1 MASNFRLVAYLFSPV
16 NKAKIF
22 FCSLQPNYKIN
33 NINMNLLSVEGLSK
47 SYGEKQLFKDLSF
60 GIAQGEKVALVARNG
75 TGKST
80 LLRILCS
87 KDTAEEGRVVFRKD
101 LRISFL
107 DQNPV
112 FDEELSIIDAVL
124 LAENEITLAIKR
136 YEKIID
142 AQTDEMDAQ
151 QSKELEQAMAQ
162 MDNTN
167 AWAYEVRVK
176 QVLDKLG
183 LIKLNQQLKTLSGGQ
198 KKRVALAK
206 VLIEEPDLLI
216 MDEPTNH
223 LDVDMIEWLEEYLE
237 NKDLSLFLVTHD
249 RYFLD
254 NVCNKIIELDN
265 QKLFTYQGN
274 YSYFLEKKSE
284 REFNAAR
291 EVDKAQNLM
300 RKELEWIRR
309 MPKARGTKSK
319 SRVDAFYD
327 LKEKATEKRQIN
339 DMELNVKMSRIGGK
353 VIEMKKVYKSYDDF
367 KILKGFDYT
376 FKTGE
381 RIGIV
386 GKNGIGKTTFLNL
399 ITGKEEPDSGKINV
413 GETIVFGYYSQAG
426 LTLKEDK
433 RVIEVVKDNI
443 AEVISLGDGSKVS
456 ASQFLTLFQ
465 FPPEMQY
472 TYVSKLSG
480 GEKRRLFLLTVLV
493 KNPNF
498 LILDEPTNDLDLLT
512 LQTLEEFLIHFKG
525 CLVVVSH
532 DRYFMDKLVDHLFVF
547 EGDGEVKDFSGNYRE
562 WREQVTEDELAL
574 KKKQKQLLSDQKNEK
589 NVEESN
595 STPANQSKL
604 KKKSFKEKYEF
615 EQLQNEIAHL
625 EKEKQ
630 DLNEKLAASKGS
642 HDEIIDWSRRIG
654 EVISAIDEK
663 ELRWLALS
671 EMPE

>member
-1 MASNFRLVAYLFSPV
+1 
-16 NKAKIF
+16 
-22 FCSLQPNYKIN
+22 
-33 NINMNLLSVEGLSK
+33 MNLLSVEGLSK

-112 FDEELSIIDAVL
+112 FNEELSIIDAVL

-562 WREQVTEDELAL
+562 WREQITEDELAL

-595 STPANQSKL
+595 STTANQSKL

-630 DLNEKLAASKGS
+630 DLNEKLAASNGT

>member
-1 MASNFRLVAYLFSPV
+1 
-16 NKAKIF
+16 
-22 FCSLQPNYKIN
+22 
-33 NINMNLLSVEGLSK
+33 MNLLSVENLSK
-47 SYGEKQLFKDLSF
+47 SYGEKQLFKDLTF

-80 LLRILCS
+80 LLRILSS
-87 KDTAEEGRVVFRKD
+87 KDNADSGRVVFRRD

-107 DQNPV
+107 DQNPI

-124 LAENEITLAIKR
+124 LAENEITLAIKK
-136 YEKIID
+136 YEKIIA
-142 AQTDEMDAQ
+142 AQTDEMDAA
-151 QSKELEQAMAQ
+151 QSKELEDALAL
-162 MDNTN
+162 MDKTN

-254 NVCNKIIELDN
+254 NVCNKIIELDS
-265 QKLFTYQGN
+265 QKLYTYEGN

-284 REFNAAR
+284 REFNSAR

-309 MPKARGTKSK
+309 MPKARGAKSK

-327 LKEKATEKRQIN
+327 LKDKATEKRQIN

-353 VIEMKKVYKSYDDF
+353 VIEMKKVYKAYDDF
-367 KILKGFDYT
+367 DILKGFDYT

-399 ITGKEEPDSGKINV
+399 ITGKEVPDSGKINV

-512 LQTLEEFLIHFKG
+512 LQTLEDFLIHFKG

-547 EGDGEVKDFSGNYRE
+547 EGEGIVKDFSGNYRD
-562 WREQVTEDELAL
+562 WREQVAEDELEL
-574 KKKQKQLLSDQKNEK
+574 KKKQKQLLAEQKYEK
-589 NVEESN
+589 QAEPS
-595 STPANQSKL
+595 SLAADSASKN

-615 EQLQNEIAHL
+615 EQLQKEIASL
-625 EKEKQ
+625 ESEKKE
-630 DLNEKLAASKGS
+630 LNQKLALALGS
-642 HDEIIDWSRRIG
+642 HDEILIWSKRIG
-654 EVISAIDEK
+654 EVIEAMDEK
-663 ELRWLALS
+663 ELRWLTLS
-671 EMPE
+671 ELPE

>member
-1 MASNFRLVAYLFSPV
+1 
-16 NKAKIF
+16 
-22 FCSLQPNYKIN
+22 
-33 NINMNLLSVEGLSK
+33 MNLLSVENLSK
-47 SYGEKQLFKDLSF
+47 SYGEKQLFKDLTF

-80 LLRILCS
+80 LLRILCG
-87 KDTAEEGRVVFRKD
+87 KDNADDGRIVFRKD

-107 DQNPV
+107 DQNPA
-112 FDEELSIIDAVL
+112 FNEELTILDAVL
-124 LAENEITLAIKR
+124 NSENEITIAIKM
-136 YEKIID
+136 YEKVL
-142 AQTDEMDAQ
+142 AS
-151 QSKELEQAMAQ
+151 QSETMNDTQAKELELAIAQ
-162 MDNTN
+162 MDKTN
-167 AWAYEVRVK
+167 AWAYELRVK

-183 LIKLNQQLKTLSGGQ
+183 LIKLNQQIKTLSGGQ
-198 KKRVALAK
+198 KKRVALAQ

-223 LDVDMIEWLEEYLE
+223 LDVDMIEWLEEYLD

-254 NVCNKIIELDN
+254 NVCNKIIELDQ
-265 QKLFTYQGN
+265 QKLYTYLGN
-274 YSYFLEKKSE
+274 YSYFLEKKAE

-327 LKEKATEKRQIN
+327 LKEKATEKRQMN

-399 ITGKEEPDSGKINV
+399 IAEIEQPDSGKINI

-426 LTLKEDK
+426 LILKEDK
-433 RVIEVVKDNI
+433 RVIEVVKENI
-443 AEVISLGDGSKVS
+443 AEVISLGDGSKVT

-465 FPPEMQY
+465 FPPDMQY

-512 LQTLEEFLIHFKG
+512 LQTLEEFLLHFKG

-547 EGDGEVKDFSGNYRE
+547 EGDGVVKDFSGNYRE
-562 WREQVTEDELAL
+562 WREQVLEDEMES
-574 KKKQKQLLSDQKNEK
+574 KKKQKQALEQQKLQEK
-589 NVEESN
+589 PTTEEVNNNVVN
-595 STPANQSKL
+595 KL
-604 KKKSFKEKYEF
+604 RKKSFKEKYEF
-615 EQLQNEIAHL
+615 EQLQSEIANL
-625 EKEKQ
+625 EKEKVELT
-630 DLNEKLAASKGS
+630 DKLAAGGGS
-642 HDEIIDWSRRIG
+642 HEDILNWSKRIG
-654 EVISAIDEK
+654 ELVDLIDEK

-671 EMPE
+671 ELPE

>member
-1 MASNFRLVAYLFSPV
+1 
-16 NKAKIF
+16 
-22 FCSLQPNYKIN
+22 
-33 NINMNLLSVEGLSK
+33 MNLLSVENLSK
-47 SYGEKQLFKDLSF
+47 SYGEKQLFKDISF
-60 GIAQGEKVALVARNG
+60 GISQGEKVALVARNG

-80 LLRILCS
+80 LLRILCN
-87 KDTAEEGRVVFRKD
+87 KDQADSGKVVFRKD

-107 DQNPV
+107 DQNPD
-112 FDEELSIIDAVL
+112 FNEELSIIDAVL
-124 LAENEITLAIKR
+124 FAENEITKAIKY

-142 AQTDEMDAQ
+142 SSTNEMSDSQTKNLEEAIALMD
-151 QSKELEQAMAQ
+151 K
-162 MDNTN
+162 TN

-176 QVLDKLG
+176 QVLAKLG
-183 LIKLNQQLKTLSGGQ
+183 FIKLGQPLKKLSGGQ

-265 QKLFTYQGN
+265 QTLYTYQGN

-327 LKEKATEKRQIN
+327 LKDKATEKRQNN
-339 DMELNVKMSRIGGK
+339 DLELNVKMSRIGGK
-353 VIEMKKVYKSYDDF
+353 VIEMKKVYKSYDDL

-399 ITGKEEPDSGKINV
+399 ITGKETPDSGKINV
-413 GETIVFGYYSQAG
+413 GETIVFGYYSQSG
-426 LTLKEDK
+426 IDLKEDK

-443 AEVISLGDGSKVS
+443 AEVIALADGSKVS

-512 LQTLEEFLIHFKG
+512 LQTLEEFLLHFKG
-525 CLVVVSH
+525 CLVIVSH

-547 EGDGEVKDFSGNYRE
+547 EGDGVVKDFNGNYQE
-562 WREQVTEDELAL
+562 WRIKTLAAELEL
-574 KKKQKQLLSDQKNEK
+574 KKKEKQWNAEQKQEK
-589 NVEESN
+589 VLAGIN
-595 STPANQSKL
+595 SSTTEKA
-604 KKKSFKEKYEF
+604 KKKTFKEKFEF
-615 EQLQNEIAHL
+615 EQIQKDLAEL
-625 EKEKQ
+625 EAEKQ
-630 DLNEKLAASKGS
+630 QLDSKLNSGAAS
-642 HDEIIDWSRRIG
+642 HTEIMEWSKRIG
-654 EVISAIDEK
+654 EVVNAIHEK
-663 ELRWLALS
+663 ELRWLTLS
-671 EMPE
+671 ELPD

>member
-1 MASNFRLVAYLFSPV
+1 
-16 NKAKIF
+16 
-22 FCSLQPNYKIN
+22 
-33 NINMNLLSVEGLSK
+33 MNLLSVENLNK
-47 SYGEKQLFKDLSF
+47 SYGEKQLFKDLTF
-60 GIAQGEKVALVARNG
+60 GISLGEKVALVARNG
-75 TGKST
+75 SGKST
-80 LLRILCS
+80 LLRIMCN
-87 KDTAEEGRVVFRKD
+87 KDTADSGKVVFRKD

-107 DQNPV
+107 DQNPE
-112 FDEELSIIDAVL
+112 FNEELSIIDAVL
-124 LAENEITLAIKR
+124 LAENEITQAIKN

-142 AQTDEMDAQ
+142 IQINEFSSQ
-151 QSKELEQAMAQ
+151 QSKDLENAISQ
-162 MDNTN
+162 MDKTN
-167 AWAYEVRVK
+167 AWEYEVRVK
-176 QVLDKLG
+176 QVLAKLG
-183 LIKLNQQLKTLSGGQ
+183 FKKLSLPVKKLSGGQ

-265 QKLFTYQGN
+265 QTLYTYQGN

-327 LKEKATEKRQIN
+327 LKDKATEKRQNN
-339 DMELNVKMSRIGGK
+339 DLELNVKMSRIGGK
-353 VIEMKKVYKSYDDF
+353 VIEMKKVYKAYDDL

-386 GKNGIGKTTFLNL
+386 GKNGIGKSTFLNL

-413 GETIVFGYYSQAG
+413 GETIVFGYYSQSG
-426 LTLKEDK
+426 IDLKDDK

-443 AEVISLGDGSKVS
+443 AEVIALADGSKVS

-472 TYVSKLSG
+472 TFVSKLSG

-512 LQTLEEFLIHFKG
+512 LQTLEEFLLHFKG
-525 CLVVVSH
+525 CLVIVSH

-547 EGDGEVKDFSGNYRE
+547 EGDGVVKDFNGNYQE
-562 WREQVTEDELAL
+562 WRAKNLASEIAQ
-574 KKKQKQLLSDQKNEK
+574 KKKEKQVLIAQKTEK
-589 NVEESN
+589 ETEHMQASN
-595 STPANQSKL
+595 SQKVR
-604 KKKSFKEKYEF
+604 KKSFKEKFEF
-615 EQLQNEIAHL
+615 EQLQAEIIKLEEEKLILDTKLNSGNGNHLEIA
-625 EKEKQ
+625 EW
-630 DLNEKLAASKGS
+630 SK
-642 HDEIIDWSRRIG
+642 RIG
-654 EVISAIDEK
+654 EVITAINEK
-663 ELRWLALS
+663 ELRWLTLS
-671 EMPE
+671 ELPD

>member
-1 MASNFRLVAYLFSPV
+1 
-16 NKAKIF
+16 
-22 FCSLQPNYKIN
+22 
-33 NINMNLLSVEGLSK
+33 MNLLSVENLSK
-47 SYGEKQLFKDLSF
+47 SYGEKQLFKDLTF
-60 GIAQGEKVALVARNG
+60 GISQGEKVALVARNG

-87 KDTAEEGRVVFRKD
+87 KDNADSGRVVFRKD
-101 LRISFL
+101 LKISFL
-107 DQNPV
+107 DQNPE
-112 FDEELSIIDAVL
+112 FNEELSIIDAVL

-136 YEKIID
+136 YENIIES
-142 AQTDEMDAQ
+142 QTDEMSQ
-151 QSKELEQAMAQ
+151 SQSKELEEAIAM
-162 MDNTN
+162 MDKTN

-183 LIKLNQQLKTLSGGQ
+183 LIKLSQKLKTLSGGQ

-254 NVCNKIIELDN
+254 NVCNKIIELDQ
-265 QKLFTYQGN
+265 QKLYTYQGN

-284 REFNAAR
+284 REFNMAR

-547 EGDGEVKDFSGNYRE
+547 EGNGEVKDFSGNYRE
-562 WREQVTEDELAL
+562 WRDQVMEEELEL
-574 KKKQKQLLSDQKNEK
+574 KKKQKQLLADQKNEK
-589 NVEESN
+589 QTELNQTN
-595 STPANQSKL
+595 NTPAEKL
-604 KKKSFKEKYEF
+604 RKKSFKEKYEF
-615 EQLQNEIAHL
+615 EQLQSEIAKL
-625 EKEKQ
+625 EVEKE
-630 DLNEKLAASKGS
+630 DLNKKLASGAGNHDDIITWSK
-642 HDEIIDWSRRIG
+642 RIG

-671 EMPE
+671 ELPE

>member
-1 MASNFRLVAYLFSPV
+1 
-16 NKAKIF
+16 
-22 FCSLQPNYKIN
+22 
-33 NINMNLLSVEGLSK
+33 MNLHSVEGLSK

-112 FDEELSIIDAVL
+112 FNEELSIIDAVL

-589 NVEESN
+589 NVEDSN
-595 STPANQSKL
+595 STTANQSKL

-630 DLNEKLAASKGS
+630 DLNEKLAASNGT

>member
-1 MASNFRLVAYLFSPV
+1 
-16 NKAKIF
+16 
-22 FCSLQPNYKIN
+22 
-33 NINMNLLSVEGLSK
+33 MNLLSVENLTK
-47 SYGEKQLFKDLSF
+47 TYGEKQLFENLSF
-60 GIAQGEKVALVARNG
+60 GISQGEKVALVARNG
-75 TGKST
+75 SGKST
-80 LLRILCS
+80 LLRILSS
-87 KDTAEEGRVVFRKD
+87 KDTADSGKVVFRKD

-107 DQNPV
+107 DQNPE
-112 FDEELSIIDAVL
+112 FNEELSIIDAVL
-124 LAENEITLAIKR
+124 LAENEITIAIKN
-136 YEKIID
+136 YEKIIEL
-142 AQTDEMDAQ
+142 QSNEMSTA
-151 QSKELEQAMAQ
+151 QSKELETAIAQ
-162 MDNTN
+162 MDKTN

-176 QVLDKLG
+176 QVLAKLG
-183 LIKLNQQLKTLSGGQ
+183 LTKISQPIKKLSGGQ

-223 LDVDMIEWLEEYLE
+223 LDVDMIEWLEDYLD

-265 QKLFTYQGN
+265 QTLYTYQGN
-274 YSYFLEKKSE
+274 YSYFLEKKAE
-284 REFNAAR
+284 REFNASR

-319 SRVDAFYD
+319 SRIDAFYD
-327 LKEKATEKRQIN
+327 LKDKATEKRQNN
-339 DMELNVKMSRIGGK
+339 DLELNVKMSRIGGK
-353 VIEMKKVYKSYDDF
+353 VIEMKKVYKAYDDL

-413 GETIVFGYYSQAG
+413 GETIVFGYYSQSG
-426 LTLKEDK
+426 IDLKDDK

-443 AEVISLGDGSKVS
+443 AEVISLADGSKVS

-512 LQTLEEFLIHFKG
+512 LQTLEEFLLHFKG
-525 CLVVVSH
+525 CLVIVSH

-547 EGDGEVKDFSGNYRE
+547 EGDGVVKDFSGNYQE
-562 WREQVTEDELAL
+562 WRINTLAQEAEL
-574 KKKQKQLLSDQKNEK
+574 KRIEKQANAENKSSK
-589 NVEESN
+589 ES
-595 STPANQSKL
+595 STNQTVITDKV

-615 EQLQNEIAHL
+615 EQLQSEIALL
-625 EKEKQ
+625 EAEKM
-630 DLNEKLAASKGS
+630 DLDAKLNEGKGNHQEILMWSK
-642 HDEIIDWSRRIG
+642 RIG
-654 EVISAIDEK
+654 ELVDLINEK
-663 ELRWLALS
+663 EIRWLTLS
-671 EMPE
+671 ELPD

>member
-1 MASNFRLVAYLFSPV
+1 
-16 NKAKIF
+16 
-22 FCSLQPNYKIN
+22 
-33 NINMNLLSVEGLSK
+33 MNLLSVEGLSK
-47 SYGEKQLFKDLSF
+47 SYGEKQLFKDLTF

-80 LLRILCS
+80 LLRILCN
-87 KDTAEEGRVVFRKD
+87 KDTADGGRVVFRKD

-107 DQNPV
+107 DQNPI
-112 FDEELSIIDAVL
+112 FNEELSIIDAVL

-136 YEKIID
+136 YEKAID
-142 AQTDEMDAQ
+142 SQTDEMDAL
-151 QSKELEQAMAQ
+151 QSKNLEQAMAQ

-183 LIKLNQQLKTLSGGQ
+183 LIKLNQQIKTLSGGQ

-274 YSYFLEKKSE
+274 YSYFLEKKAE
-284 REFNAAR
+284 REFNSAR

-319 SRVDAFYD
+319 SRVEAFYD
-327 LKEKATEKRQIN
+327 LKEKATEKRQVN
-339 DMELNVKMSRIGGK
+339 EMELNVKMSRIGGK

-367 KILKGFDYT
+367 KVLKGFDYT

-426 LTLKEDK
+426 LNLKEDK

-472 TYVSKLSG
+472 TFVSKLSG

-512 LQTLEEFLIHFKG
+512 LQTLEEFLLHFKG

-547 EGDGEVKDFSGNYRE
+547 EGEGIVKDFSGNYRE
-562 WREQVTEDELAL
+562 WRDQVTELELET
-574 KKKQKQLLSDQKNEK
+574 KKKQKQLLSDQKIEK
-589 NVEESN
+589 QIELEQSVAVNN
-595 STPANQSKL
+595 SKL
-604 KKKSFKEKYEF
+604 RKKSFKEKYEF
-615 EQLQNEIAHL
+615 EQLQSEISIL
-625 EKEKQ
+625 EAEKKELDQ
-630 DLNEKLAASKGS
+630 KLAGNSGTHEEIVIWSK
-642 HDEIIDWSRRIG
+642 RIG
-654 EVISAIDEK
+654 EVIEAIDEK

-671 EMPE
+671 ELPE

>member
-1 MASNFRLVAYLFSPV
+1 
-16 NKAKIF
+16 
-22 FCSLQPNYKIN
+22 
-33 NINMNLLSVEGLSK
+33 MNLLSVENLSK
-47 SYGEKQLFKDLSF
+47 SYGEKQLFKDLTF
-60 GIAQGEKVALVARNG
+60 GISQGEKVALVARNG

-80 LLRILCS
+80 LLRILCN
-87 KDTAEEGRVVFRKD
+87 KDNADSGRVVFRKD

-107 DQNPV
+107 DQNPE
-112 FDEELSIIDAVL
+112 FDEELSIIDTVL
-124 LAENEITLAIKR
+124 LAENEITLAIKN

-142 AQTDEMDAQ
+142 GQTDDMSLS
-151 QSKELEQAMAQ
+151 QSKELEAAIAM
-162 MDNTN
+162 MDKTN

-183 LIKLNQQLKTLSGGQ
+183 LIKLSQKIKTLSGGQ

-254 NVCNKIIELDN
+254 NVCNKIIELDQ
-265 QKLFTYQGN
+265 QKLYTYQGN

-284 REFNAAR
+284 REFNTAR

-319 SRVDAFYD
+319 SRIDAFYD
-327 LKEKATEKRQIN
+327 LKDKATEKKQIN

-426 LTLKEDK
+426 LNLKEDK

-547 EGDGEVKDFSGNYRE
+547 EGNGEVKDFTGNYRD
-562 WREQVTEDELAL
+562 WRDQVTEEEIEL
-574 KKKQKQLLSDQKNEK
+574 KKKQKQLIADQKIDK
-589 NVEESN
+589 QMD
-595 STPANQSKL
+595 ANQLKNAPVEKL

-615 EQLQNEIAHL
+615 EQLQQEIAKL
-625 EKEKQ
+625 EIEKRE
-630 DLNEKLAASKGS
+630 LNEKLAAATGKHEEIVAWSK
-642 HDEIIDWSRRIG
+642 RIG
-654 EVISAIDEK
+654 EVIQAIDEK

-671 EMPE
+671 ELPE

>member
-1 MASNFRLVAYLFSPV
+1 
-16 NKAKIF
+16 
-22 FCSLQPNYKIN
+22 
-33 NINMNLLSVEGLSK
+33 MNLLSVEGLSK

-112 FDEELSIIDAVL
+112 FNEELSIIDAVL

-562 WREQVTEDELAL
+562 WREQITEDELAL

-595 STPANQSKL
+595 STAANQSKL

>member
-1 MASNFRLVAYLFSPV
+1 
-16 NKAKIF
+16 
-22 FCSLQPNYKIN
+22 
-33 NINMNLLSVEGLSK
+33 MNLLSVEGLSK

-112 FDEELSIIDAVL
+112 FNEELSIIDAVL

-595 STPANQSKL
+595 STTANQSKL

-630 DLNEKLAASKGS
+630 DLNEKLAASNGT

>member
-1 MASNFRLVAYLFSPV
+1 
-16 NKAKIF
+16 
-22 FCSLQPNYKIN
+22 
-33 NINMNLLSVEGLSK
+33 MNLLSIENLSK
-47 SYGEKQLFKDLSF
+47 SYGEKQLFKDLTF
-60 GIAQGEKVALVARNG
+60 GISQGEKVALVARNG

-80 LLRILCS
+80 LLRILCN
-87 KDTAEEGRVVFRKD
+87 KDNADSGRVVFRKD

-107 DQNPV
+107 DQNPE
-112 FDEELSIIDAVL
+112 FNEELSIIDAVL
-124 LAENEITLAIKR
+124 LSENEITIAIKR
-136 YEKIID
+136 YEKLIEE
-142 AQTDEMDAQ
+142 QTDEISAA
-151 QSKELEQAMAQ
+151 QSKDLEEAIAMT
-162 MDNTN
+162 DKTN

-183 LIKLNQQLKTLSGGQ
+183 LVKLSQQLKTLSGGQ

-254 NVCNKIIELDN
+254 NVCNKIIELDQ
-265 QKLFTYQGN
+265 QKLYTYQGN
-274 YSYFLEKKSE
+274 YSYFLEKKAE
-284 REFNAAR
+284 REFNSAR

-327 LKEKATEKRQIN
+327 LKEKATDKRQIAE
-339 DMELNVKMSRIGGK
+339 MELNVKMSRIGGK

-367 KILKGFDYT
+367 NILKGFDYT

-399 ITGKEEPDSGKINV
+399 ITGKELPDSGKINV

-512 LQTLEEFLIHFKG
+512 LQTLEEFLLHFKG

-547 EGDGEVKDFSGNYRE
+547 EGDGIVKDFTGNYRE
-562 WREQVTEDELAL
+562 WRDEVVEEELQL
-574 KKKQKQLLSDQKNEK
+574 KKKQKQALVNQKNEK
-589 NVEESN
+589 QDAVSITINTTTEKGRKR
-595 STPANQSKL
+595 T
-604 KKKSFKEKYEF
+604 FKEKYEF
-615 EQLQNEIAHL
+615 EQLQKEIATL

-630 DLNEKLAASKGS
+630 DLDLKLASSEGS
-642 HDEIIDWSRRIG
+642 HEEILLWSTRIG

-671 EMPE
+671 ELIE

>member
-1 MASNFRLVAYLFSPV
+1 MPTF
-16 NKAKIF
+16 I
-22 FCSLQPNYKIN
+22 PNYF
-33 NINMNLLSVEGLSK
+33 MNLLSIENLSK
-47 SYGEKQLFKDLSF
+47 SYGEKQLFKDLTF
-60 GIAQGEKVALVARNG
+60 GISQGEKVALVARNG

-80 LLRILCS
+80 LLRILCN
-87 KDTAEEGRVVFRKD
+87 KDNADSGRVVFRKD

-107 DQNPV
+107 DQNPE
-112 FDEELSIIDAVL
+112 FNEELSIIDAVL
-124 LAENEITLAIKR
+124 LSENEITIAIKR
-136 YEKIID
+136 YEKLIEE
-142 AQTDEMDAQ
+142 QTDEISAA
-151 QSKELEQAMAQ
+151 QSKDLEEAIAM
-162 MDNTN
+162 MDKTN

-183 LIKLNQQLKTLSGGQ
+183 LVKLSQQLKTLSGGQ

-254 NVCNKIIELDN
+254 NVCNKIIELDQ
-265 QKLFTYQGN
+265 QKLYTYQGN
-274 YSYFLEKKSE
+274 YSYFLEKKAE
-284 REFNAAR
+284 REFNSAR

-327 LKEKATEKRQIN
+327 LKEKATDKRQIAE
-339 DMELNVKMSRIGGK
+339 MELNVKMSRIGGK

-367 KILKGFDYT
+367 NILKGFDYT

-399 ITGKEEPDSGKINV
+399 ITGKELPDSGKINV

-512 LQTLEEFLIHFKG
+512 LQTLEEFLLHFKG

-547 EGDGEVKDFSGNYRE
+547 EGDGIVKDFTGNYRE
-562 WREQVTEDELAL
+562 WRDEVVEEELQT
-574 KKKQKQLLSDQKNEK
+574 KKKQKQALVNQKNEK
-589 NVEESN
+589 QDAV
-595 STPANQSKL
+595 STTINTTPEKGR
-604 KKKSFKEKYEF
+604 KRTFKEKYEF
-615 EQLQNEIAHL
+615 EQLQKEIATL

-630 DLNEKLAASKGS
+630 DLDLKLASSEGS
-642 HDEIIDWSRRIG
+642 HEEILLWSTRIG

-671 EMPE
+671 ELIE

>member
-1 MASNFRLVAYLFSPV
+1 MFRCIIFEIHISIFS
-16 NKAKIF
+16 
-22 FCSLQPNYKIN
+22 Y
-33 NINMNLLSVEGLSK
+33 
-47 SYGEKQLFKDLSF
+47 Y
-60 GIAQGEKVALVARNG
+60 R
-75 TGKST
+75 
-80 LLRILCS
+80 R
-87 KDTAEEGRVVFRKD
+87 
-101 LRISFL
+101 
-107 DQNPV
+107 
-112 FDEELSIIDAVL
+112 
-124 LAENEITLAIKR
+124 
-136 YEKIID
+136 
-142 AQTDEMDAQ
+142 
-151 QSKELEQAMAQ
+151 
-162 MDNTN
+162 
-167 AWAYEVRVK
+167 
-176 QVLDKLG
+176 
-183 LIKLNQQLKTLSGGQ
+183 
-198 KKRVALAK
+198 
-206 VLIEEPDLLI
+206 
-216 MDEPTNH
+216 
-223 LDVDMIEWLEEYLE
+223 

-254 NVCNKIIELDN
+254 NVCNKIIELDS
-265 QKLFTYQGN
+265 QKLYTYEGN

-284 REFNAAR
+284 REFNSAR

-327 LKEKATEKRQIN
+327 LKDKATEKRQIN

-353 VIEMKKVYKSYDDF
+353 VIEMKKVYKAYDDF
-367 KILKGFDYT
+367 DILKGFDYT

-399 ITGKEEPDSGKINV
+399 ITGKEVPDSGKINV

-512 LQTLEEFLIHFKG
+512 LQTLEDFLIHFKG

-547 EGDGEVKDFSGNYRE
+547 EGEGIVKDFSGNYRD
-562 WREQVTEDELAL
+562 WREQVAEDELEH
-574 KKKQKQLLSDQKNEK
+574 KKKQKQLLAEQKYEK
-589 NVEESN
+589 QAE
-595 STPANQSKL
+595 PASAAVDNASKN

-615 EQLQNEIAHL
+615 EQLQKEIASL
-625 EKEKQ
+625 ESEKKE
-630 DLNEKLAASKGS
+630 LNQKLALALGS
-642 HDEIIDWSRRIG
+642 HDEILKWSKRIG
-654 EVISAIDEK
+654 EVIEAMDEK
-663 ELRWLALS
+663 ELRWLTLS
-671 EMPE
+671 ELPE

>member
-1 MASNFRLVAYLFSPV
+1 
-16 NKAKIF
+16 
-22 FCSLQPNYKIN
+22 
-33 NINMNLLSVEGLSK
+33 MNLLSVEGLSK

-112 FDEELSIIDAVL
+112 FNEELSIIDAVL

-595 STPANQSKL
+595 STAANQSKL

>member
-1 MASNFRLVAYLFSPV
+1 
-16 NKAKIF
+16 
-22 FCSLQPNYKIN
+22 
-33 NINMNLLSVEGLSK
+33 MNLLSVEGLSK

-112 FDEELSIIDAVL
+112 FNEELSIIDAVL

-595 STPANQSKL
+595 STAANQSKL

-630 DLNEKLAASKGS
+630 DLNEKLAASNGT

>member
-16 NKAKIF
+16 NKEKIF

-112 FDEELSIIDAVL
+112 FNEELSIIDAVL

-595 STPANQSKL
+595 STTANQSKL

-630 DLNEKLAASKGS
+630 DLNEKLAASNGT

>member
-1 MASNFRLVAYLFSPV
+1 
-16 NKAKIF
+16 
-22 FCSLQPNYKIN
+22 
-33 NINMNLLSVEGLSK
+33 MNLLSVEGLSK
-47 SYGEKQLFKDLSF
+47 SYGEKQLFKDLTF

-87 KDTAEEGRVVFRKD
+87 KDTADLGRVVFRKD

-107 DQNPV
+107 DQNPI

-124 LAENEITLAIKR
+124 LAENEITQAIKK

-142 AQTDEMDAQ
+142 AQTDEMDAM
-151 QSKELEQAMAQ
+151 QSKALEAAMAQ
-162 MDNTN
+162 MDKTN

-183 LIKLNQQLKTLSGGQ
+183 LIKLTQQLKTLSGGQ

-265 QKLFTYQGN
+265 QKLYTYQGN

-284 REFNAAR
+284 REFNSAR

-426 LTLKEDK
+426 LNLKEDK

-472 TYVSKLSG
+472 TFVSKLSG

-547 EGDGEVKDFSGNYRE
+547 EGDGVVKDFSGNYRE

-574 KKKQKQLLSDQKNEK
+574 KKKQKQVAADQKNEK
-589 NVEESN
+589 QVEQTN
-595 STPANQSKL
+595 TTANNLTKQ
-604 KKKSFKEKYEF
+604 KKKTFKEKYEF
-615 EQLQNEIAHL
+615 EQLQSEIANL
-625 EKEKQ
+625 EKEK
-630 DLNEKLAASKGS
+630 NELSQKLASSNGT
-642 HDEIIDWSRRIG
+642 HDEIIAWSKRIG
-654 EVISAIDEK
+654 EVILSIDEK

-671 EMPE
+671 EMAE

>member
-1 MASNFRLVAYLFSPV
+1 MPTF
-16 NKAKIF
+16 I
-22 FCSLQPNYKIN
+22 PNYF
-33 NINMNLLSVEGLSK
+33 MNLLSIENLSK
-47 SYGEKQLFKDLSF
+47 SYGEKQLFKDLTF
-60 GIAQGEKVALVARNG
+60 GISQGEKVALVARNG

-80 LLRILCS
+80 LLRILCN
-87 KDTAEEGRVVFRKD
+87 KDNADSGRVVFRKD

-107 DQNPV
+107 DQNPE
-112 FDEELSIIDAVL
+112 FNEELSIIDAVL
-124 LAENEITLAIKR
+124 LSENEITIAIKR
-136 YEKIID
+136 YEKLIEE
-142 AQTDEMDAQ
+142 QTDEISAA
-151 QSKELEQAMAQ
+151 QSKDLEEAIAM
-162 MDNTN
+162 MDKTN

-183 LIKLNQQLKTLSGGQ
+183 LVKLSQQLKTLSGGQ

-254 NVCNKIIELDN
+254 NVCNKIIELDQ
-265 QKLFTYQGN
+265 QKLYTYQGN
-274 YSYFLEKKSE
+274 YSYFLEKKAE
-284 REFNAAR
+284 REFNSAR

-327 LKEKATEKRQIN
+327 LKEKATDKRQIAE
-339 DMELNVKMSRIGGK
+339 MELNVKMSRIGGK

-367 KILKGFDYT
+367 NILKGFDYT

-399 ITGKEEPDSGKINV
+399 ITGKELPDSGKINV

-512 LQTLEEFLIHFKG
+512 LQTLEEFLLHFKG

-547 EGDGEVKDFSGNYRE
+547 EGDGIVKDFTGNYRE
-562 WREQVTEDELAL
+562 WRDEVVEEELQL
-574 KKKQKQLLSDQKNEK
+574 KKKQKQALVNQKNEK
-589 NVEESN
+589 QETV
-595 STPANQSKL
+595 STTINTTTEKGR
-604 KKKSFKEKYEF
+604 KRTFKEKYEF
-615 EQLQNEIAHL
+615 EQLQKEIASL

-630 DLNEKLAASKGS
+630 DLDLKLASSAGS
-642 HDEIIDWSRRIG
+642 HEEILLWSTRIG

-671 EMPE
+671 ELIE

>member
-1 MASNFRLVAYLFSPV
+1 
-16 NKAKIF
+16 
-22 FCSLQPNYKIN
+22 
-33 NINMNLLSVEGLSK
+33 MNLLSVENLSK
-47 SYGEKQLFKDLSF
+47 SYGEKQLFKDLTF

-80 LLRILCS
+80 LLRILSS
-87 KDTAEEGRVVFRKD
+87 KDNADSGRVVFRRD

-107 DQNPV
+107 DQNPI

-124 LAENEITLAIKR
+124 LAENEITLAIKK
-136 YEKIID
+136 YEKIIA
-142 AQTDEMDAQ
+142 AQTDEMDAA
-151 QSKELEQAMAQ
+151 QSKELEDALAL
-162 MDNTN
+162 MDKTN

-254 NVCNKIIELDN
+254 NVCNKIIELDS
-265 QKLFTYQGN
+265 QKLYTYEGN

-284 REFNAAR
+284 REFNSAR

-327 LKEKATEKRQIN
+327 LKDKATEKSQIN

-353 VIEMKKVYKSYDDF
+353 VIEMKKVYKAYDDF
-367 KILKGFDYT
+367 DILKGFDYT

-399 ITGKEEPDSGKINV
+399 ITGKEVPDSGKINV

-512 LQTLEEFLIHFKG
+512 LQTLEDFLIHFKG

-547 EGDGEVKDFSGNYRE
+547 EGEGIVKDFSGNYRD
-562 WREQVTEDELAL
+562 WREQVAEDELEL
-574 KKKQKQLLSDQKNEK
+574 KKKQKQLLAEQKYEK
-589 NVEESN
+589 QAEPS
-595 STPANQSKL
+595 SLAADSASKN

-615 EQLQNEIAHL
+615 EQLQKEIASL
-625 EKEKQ
+625 ESEKKE
-630 DLNEKLAASKGS
+630 LNQKLALALGS
-642 HDEIIDWSRRIG
+642 HDEILIWSKRIG
-654 EVISAIDEK
+654 EVIEAMDEK
-663 ELRWLALS
+663 ELRWLTLS
-671 EMPE
+671 ELPE

>member
-1 MASNFRLVAYLFSPV
+1 
-16 NKAKIF
+16 
-22 FCSLQPNYKIN
+22 
-33 NINMNLLSVEGLSK
+33 MNLLSVENLSK
-47 SYGEKQLFKDLSF
+47 SYSEKQLFKNLTF

-75 TGKST
+75 TGKTT
-80 LLRILCS
+80 LLKILCN
-87 KDTAEEGRVVFRKD
+87 KDQADEGRVVFRKD

-107 DQNPV
+107 EQNPV
-112 FDEELSIIDAVL
+112 FNEELSIIDSVL
-124 LAENEITLAIKR
+124 LAENEITSAIKK
-136 YEKIID
+136 YEKIISS
-142 AQTDEMDAQ
+142 QTDEMDEE
-151 QSKELEQAMAQ
+151 QSKELEAAIAL
-162 MDNTN
+162 MDKTN

-183 LIKLNQQLKTLSGGQ
+183 LIKLNQQIKTLSGGQ

-274 YSYFLEKKSE
+274 YSYFLEKKAE
-284 REFNAAR
+284 REFNLAR

-327 LKEKATEKRQIN
+327 LKDKATERKQGN

-367 KILKGFDYT
+367 SIVKGFDYT

-413 GETIVFGYYSQAG
+413 GETIVFGYYSQSG
-426 LTLKEDK
+426 LTLKEDQ

-443 AEVISLGDGSKVS
+443 ADVISLGDGSKVS

-465 FPPEMQY
+465 FPPDMQY

-512 LQTLEEFLIHFKG
+512 LQTLEEFLMHFKG

-547 EGDGEVKDFSGNYRE
+547 EGEGIVKDFSGNYRE
-562 WREQVTEDELAL
+562 WRDKVLEDELEL
-574 KKKQKQLLSDQKNEK
+574 KKKQKQVIVDQKLEKQGLSATNE
-589 NVEESN
+589 NQ
-595 STPANQSKL
+595 PATKSR
-604 KKKSFKEKYEF
+604 KKSFKEKYEF
-615 EQLQNEIAHL
+615 EQLQKEIATL
-625 EKEKQ
+625 EKEKEE
-630 DLNEKLAASKGS
+630 LNAKLASATGTHDDIMQWSK
-642 HDEIIDWSRRIG
+642 RIG
-654 EVISAIDEK
+654 ELISSIDEK

-671 EMPE
+671 ELPE

>member
-1 MASNFRLVAYLFSPV
+1 LPTF
-16 NKAKIF
+16 I
-22 FCSLQPNYKIN
+22 PNYF
-33 NINMNLLSVEGLSK
+33 MNLLSIENLSK
-47 SYGEKQLFKDLSF
+47 SYGEKQLFKDLTF
-60 GIAQGEKVALVARNG
+60 GISQGEKVALVARNG

-80 LLRILCS
+80 LLRILCN
-87 KDTAEEGRVVFRKD
+87 KDNADSGRVVFRKD

-107 DQNPV
+107 DQNPE
-112 FDEELSIIDAVL
+112 FNEELSIIDAVL
-124 LAENEITLAIKR
+124 LSENEITIAIKR
-136 YEKIID
+136 YEKLIEE
-142 AQTDEMDAQ
+142 QTDEISAA
-151 QSKELEQAMAQ
+151 QSKDLEEAIAM
-162 MDNTN
+162 MDKTN

-183 LIKLNQQLKTLSGGQ
+183 LVKLSQQLKTLSGGQ

-254 NVCNKIIELDN
+254 NVCNKIIELDQ
-265 QKLFTYQGN
+265 QKLYTYQGN
-274 YSYFLEKKSE
+274 YSYFLEKKAE
-284 REFNAAR
+284 REFNSAR

-327 LKEKATEKRQIN
+327 LKEKATDKRQIAE
-339 DMELNVKMSRIGGK
+339 MELNVKMSRIGGK

-367 KILKGFDYT
+367 NILKGFDYT

-399 ITGKEEPDSGKINV
+399 ITGKELPDSGKINV

-512 LQTLEEFLIHFKG
+512 LQTLEEFLLHFKG

-547 EGDGEVKDFSGNYRE
+547 EGDGIVKDFTGNYRE
-562 WREQVTEDELAL
+562 WRDEVVEEELQL
-574 KKKQKQLLSDQKNEK
+574 KKKQKQALVNQKNEK
-589 NVEESN
+589 QEAV
-595 STPANQSKL
+595 STTINTTTEKGR
-604 KKKSFKEKYEF
+604 KRTFKEKYEF
-615 EQLQNEIAHL
+615 EQLQKEIATL

-630 DLNEKLAASKGS
+630 DLDLKLASSAGS
-642 HDEIIDWSRRIG
+642 HEEILLWSTRIG

-671 EMPE
+671 ELIE

>member
-1 MASNFRLVAYLFSPV
+1 
-16 NKAKIF
+16 
-22 FCSLQPNYKIN
+22 
-33 NINMNLLSVEGLSK
+33 MNLLSVEGLSK

-80 LLRILCS
+80 LLRILCN

-112 FDEELSIIDAVL
+112 FNEELSIIDAVL

-562 WREQVTEDELAL
+562 WREQITEDELAL

-595 STPANQSKL
+595 STTANQSKL

>member
-1 MASNFRLVAYLFSPV
+1 
-16 NKAKIF
+16 
-22 FCSLQPNYKIN
+22 
-33 NINMNLLSVEGLSK
+33 MNLLSVEGLSK
-47 SYGEKQLFKDLSF
+47 SYGEKQLFKDLTF

-87 KDTAEEGRVVFRKD
+87 KDTADIGRVVFRKD

-107 DQNPV
+107 DQNPI

-124 LAENEITLAIKR
+124 LAENEITQAIKK

-142 AQTDEMDAQ
+142 AQTDEMDAM
-151 QSKELEQAMAQ
+151 QSKALEAAMAQ
-162 MDNTN
+162 MDKTN

-183 LIKLNQQLKTLSGGQ
+183 LIKLTQQLKTLSGGQ

-265 QKLFTYQGN
+265 QKLYTYQGN

-284 REFNAAR
+284 REFNSAR

-319 SRVDAFYD
+319 SRVEAFYD
-327 LKEKATEKRQIN
+327 LKEKATEKRQMN

-426 LTLKEDK
+426 LNLKEDK

-472 TYVSKLSG
+472 TFVSKLSG

-547 EGDGEVKDFSGNYRE
+547 EGDGVLKDFSGNYRE

-574 KKKQKQLLSDQKNEK
+574 KKKQKQVAADQKNEK
-589 NVEESN
+589 QVEQTN
-595 STPANQSKL
+595 TTANNLTKQ
-604 KKKSFKEKYEF
+604 KKKTFKEKYEF
-615 EQLQNEIAHL
+615 EQLQSEIANL
-625 EKEKQ
+625 EKEK
-630 DLNEKLAASKGS
+630 NELSQKLASSNGT
-642 HDEIIDWSRRIG
+642 HDEIIAWSKRIG
-654 EVISAIDEK
+654 EVILSIDEK

-671 EMPE
+671 EMAE